1 MLIVSLVEARE
12 TGAVGGKAAGLGEL
26 VRLGERVPDGF
37 VITTEAMRV
46 GKQSRAA
53 ILDAYARL
61 GGGTVAVRSS
71 ATAEDQADASF
82 AGQYDS
88 VLGVDGDDALLAAV
102 GKCWAS
108 LHGERAT
115 AYRSARGLTHDG
127 LHMAVVV
134 QRMVDVEE
142 AGVLFT
148 ADPVT
153 GRRNAMLIES
163 ARGTG
168 VVDGD
173 ADVRRGPAP
182 GDLAAVG
189 ERVQRHRGVPQDIE
203 WARDR
208 DGTLWILQAR
218 DITTLFPLPPPTP
231 DLRVYLEFGHV
242 QGMLRPAT
250 PMGMSTLQRTVAAM
264 VAAIGMR
271 AEIVDIGGRLYG
283 DLTDLARHPAARKR
297 LVRLMA
303 VDFGPRAQA
312 AMEQVLADPRFAPD
326 GRRAPRA
333 AGTIGT
339 AAKVAAGVLSAL
351 ARPARAGERLFA
363 AVERMR
369 QESAGPADP
378 RMLGPDGGDEAEA
391 ITWPIV
397 AGVVASAL
405 PVPLL
410 KGLATEAE
418 IRAVLVG
425 LPHNVT
431 IEMDLAL
438 WQVAREAAPEHRALL
453 LETPP
458 AELARRYLAGE
469 LPSPGVEAF
478 LAAYGHRGVAEADL
492 GVPRWAE
499 DPAPV
504 FAALANLMRVQ
515 DPAQAPDERFRR
527 AVEQGTAALEVL
539 AGRVRWWSAR
549 GRLAVWLLRRARE
562 LAGLREVGK
571 FAGLYRLRAVRER
584 LLLIGGELV
593 ADGRL
598 DEPGDVMFLTLDEL
612 GAIPVDDVEISSD
625 PAATLAPTQYRGGGG
640 GGRAKAAKFREI
652 VAGRKAVH
660 RSESRRRRVPV
671 ALLSDGT
678 DVEATLPG
686 DGGTL
691 RGVGASAG
699 RATGP
704 ARVVHDPA
712 TARIEPG
719 EVLVAATTDPGWT
732 PLFLTAAAIIT
743 ETGAIMAHGPTVARE
758 YGLPAVISVPRA
770 TERIATGQLVEVDGA
785 TGAVTL
791 L

>member
-1 MLIVSLVEARE
+1 MLVVPLAEARD
-12 TGAVGGKAAGLGEL
+12 TALVGGKAAGLGTL

-37 VITTEAMRV
+37 VITTEAMRG
-46 GKQSRAA
+46 GKQSKAA

-61 GGGTVAVRSS
+61 GSGTVAVRSS
-71 ATAEDQADASF
+71 ATAEDLEDASF

-88 VLGVDGDDALLAAV
+88 MLGVEGDDALLAAV
-102 GKCWAS
+102 DKCWAS

-115 AYRSARGLTHDG
+115 AYRSARGPAHDD
-127 LHMAVVV
+127 LLMAVVV

-153 GRRNAMLIES
+153 GRRDAMLIES
-163 ARGTG
+163 AGGTG

-173 ADVRRGPAP
+173 AAVERGPAP
-182 GDLAAVG
+182 DDLAAIG
-189 ERVQRHRGVPQDIE
+189 ARVQRHRGVPQDIE

-218 DITTLFPLPPPTP
+218 DITTLFPLPPRTP

-242 QGMLRPAT
+242 QGMLRPVT
-250 PMGMSTLQRTVAAM
+250 PMGMSALQRTVAAM
-264 VAAIGMR
+264 VAALGMR
-271 AEIVDIGGRLYG
+271 AEIIDIGGRLYG

-297 LVRLMA
+297 LVRMMA
-303 VDFGPRAQA
+303 VDFGPRAQV
-312 AMEQVLADPRFAPD
+312 AMEHVLADPRFVPD
-326 GRRAPRA
+326 GRRAPRSP
-333 AGTIGT
+333 GTIAT
-339 AAKVAAGVLSAL
+339 AGKGAVGVLGAL
-351 ARPARAGERLFA
+351 ARPAKARERLFA
-363 AVERMR
+363 AVEQLRR
-369 QESAGPADP
+369 ESAGPADP
-378 RMLGPDGGDEAEA
+378 RTLGPDGGSTAGA
-391 ITWPIV
+391 LTWPIV
-397 AGVVASAL
+397 AGMVASAL

-410 KGLATEAE
+410 KGLATEDE

-438 WQVAREAAPEHRALL
+438 WRVAQEAAPEHRELL

-458 AELARRYLAGE
+458 ASLARRYLAGS
-469 LPSPGVEAF
+469 LPEFGLGGF

-504 FAALANLMRVQ
+504 FAALANLLRVE
-515 DPAQAPDERFRR
+515 DPAQAPDRRFAR
-527 AVEQGTAALEVL
+527 AAEQGAAALDVL
-539 AGRVRWWSAR
+539 AGRVRWSMR

-562 LAGLREVGK
+562 LAGLREAGK

-584 LLLIGGELV
+584 LLLIGAELV
-593 ADGRL
+593 AAGRL
-598 DEPGDVMFLTLDEL
+598 DEPADVMFLTVEELDN
-612 GAIPVDDVEISSD
+612 APSRATI
-625 PAATLAPTQYRGGGG
+625 AA
-640 GGRAKAAKFREI
+640 
-652 VAGRKAVH
+652 RKATYAA
-660 RSESRRRRVPV
+660 ESRRRRVPV

-758 YGLPAVISVPRA
+758 YGLPAVISVPGA
-770 TERIATGQLVEVDGA
+770 TERIVTGQLVEVDGA